1 MPELPV
7 KEVRLSEL
15 HLPELKRDEIVR
27 SLSEIRR
34 PTIDLPDLERP
45 GGGQARES
53 LARID
58 WSRLDP
64 TAIDL
69 GRTMAGVAA
78 IARMGRPIIRSRWML
93 AVGTLVVIGLAGAA
107 LLSNTA
113 VRERAGRTVGNV
125 RARIDARSG
134 APDASLDVEEDVVP
148 DLDGETLA
156 AIVDADDV
164 EPAVAAAVTKA
175 ETEVVSQG

>member
-34 PTIDLPDLERP
+34 PAIELPELERP
-45 GGGQARES
+45 GSQVRES

-69 GRTMAGVAA
+69 GRTVAGVAA
-78 IARMGRPIIRSRWML
+78 IARMGRPIIRSRWTL

-134 APDASLDVEEDVVP
+134 APDASLDIDQDVVP

-156 AIVDADDV
+156 AIVDADGV
-164 EPAVAAAVTKA
+164 EPAIAAAESEI

>member
-34 PTIDLPDLERP
+34 PAIDLPDLERP
-45 GGGQARES
+45 GSQVRES

-64 TAIDL
+64 TAIAATDRVAS
-69 GRTMAGVAA
+69 GGVY
-78 IARMGRPIIRSRWML
+78 RMTRATS
-93 AVGTLVVIGLAGAA
+93 GT
-107 LLSNTA
+107 SP
-113 VRERAGRTVGNV
+113 RR
-125 RARIDARSG
+125 
-134 APDASLDVEEDVVP
+134 
-148 DLDGETLA
+148 
-156 AIVDADDV
+156 
-164 EPAVAAAVTKA
+164 
-175 ETEVVSQG
+175 